1 MYVALGTFCFK
12 VFVKGKF
19 FSAIFIQ
26 KLEILD
32 VLRMGG
38 RKKTNVNPGKK
49 RRRGLQKSRAAL
61 LYSRQLEALKE
72 RLLSVKM
79 QQPPLLP
86 KKLQGGEN

>member
-1 MYVALGTFCFK
+1 MDLSYMRVMYVALGTFCFK

-38 RKKTNVNPGKK
+38 RKK
-49 RRRGLQKSRAAL
+49 
-61 LYSRQLEALKE
+61 
-72 RLLSVKM
+72 
-79 QQPPLLP
+79 
-86 KKLQGGEN
+86 